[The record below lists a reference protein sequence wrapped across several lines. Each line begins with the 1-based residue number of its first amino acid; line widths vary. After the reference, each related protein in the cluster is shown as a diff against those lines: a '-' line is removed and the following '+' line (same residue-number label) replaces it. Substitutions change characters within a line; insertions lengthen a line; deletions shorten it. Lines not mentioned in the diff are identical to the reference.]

1 MNTNIVFKARSES
14 KGETELVK
22 SPIRISSLM
31 IRLIF
36 IIFIILKNPF
46 ISCTNAHSS
55 FYNKILNDYDTTSY
69 FIAVDINSPFY
80 KGRTIIENNQLYQY
94 LHKTKGYDK
103 EKYIYYMKSTL
114 RHHRALKITDK
125 DIIDWKFIK
134 VSELESVILIA
145 NHGRDNFV
153 AHYFNGIVLNYGVTE
168 KEQNAVINQL
178 FYWDIPAKFDKVTGD
193 LIIG

>member
-1 MNTNIVFKARSES
+1 MNINIVFKAKSES
-14 KGETELVK
+14 EGEKNFIK
-22 SPIRISSLM
+22 SLFRISSLI
-31 IRLIF
+31 IRLFF
-36 IIFIILKNPF
+36 IIIIILENPF

-69 FIAVDINSPFY
+69 FIAVDIKSPFY
-80 KGRTIIENNQLYQY
+80 KGRTIIENNNLYQY

-103 EKYIYYMKSTL
+103 EKYIYFMKSTL
-114 RHHRALKITDK
+114 RHHRALKIADK
-125 DIIDWKFIK
+125 DIIDWKFMK
-134 VSELESVILIA
+134 VSDLESVILIA
-145 NHGRDNFV
+145 NHGRDNFI

-178 FYWDIPAKFDKVTGD
+178 FYWEIPAKFDKVTGD

>member
-14 KGETELVK
+14 KGETEFVK

-125 DIIDWKFIK
+125 DIIDWKFMK
-134 VSELESVILIA
+134 VSDLESVILIA
-145 NHGRDNFV
+145 NHGRDNFI

-168 KEQNAVINQL
+168 EEQNAVINQL